1 MGTSARTHG
10 IGTRG
15 SYLGKAH
22 EDYAQEGADG
32 KTTQI
37 RKLFCNRQRS
47 QVCITDKNFRTCPY
61 IKGAGRSRRRTP

>member
-22 EDYAQEGADG
+22 EDYAQEGADE
-32 KTTQI
+32 
-37 RKLFCNRQRS
+37 KLL
-47 QVCITDKNFRTCPY
+47 K
-61 IKGAGRSRRRTP
+61 